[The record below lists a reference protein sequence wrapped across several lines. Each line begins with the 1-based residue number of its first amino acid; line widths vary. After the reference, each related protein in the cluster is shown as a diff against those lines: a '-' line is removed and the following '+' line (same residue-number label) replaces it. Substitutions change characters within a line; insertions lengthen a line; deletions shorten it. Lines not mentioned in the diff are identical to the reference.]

1 MTALREAIVLPAIFL
16 TVTLIGGMRPG
27 QPQLVHPP
35 SLFSLV
41 LAMLLFG
48 ALVQSGT
55 LAPERL
61 IRDTRAAVANLNGLV
76 VLVTTFIASAQ
87 VFTLVTPDSG
97 LPAVVVAT
105 FLLITLLHTLT
116 VAPDRVRMLRGFTVL
131 MGAAF
136 TIKFIVL
143 AALSQPAGG
152 RLSRA
157 LQLLFEGVTLG
168 AVSQSPTHPLAGY
181 LAFAALVAYFAGLL
195 LLPSAGWT
203 ITRVPQIVTAIGHEG
218 HEDQLATKARR
229 QEESNL

>member
-1 MTALREAIVLPAIFL
+1 VTALREAIVLPAIFL
-16 TVTLIGGMRPG
+16 TVTLVAGLRPG

-41 LAMLLFG
+41 LAMLLFA

-61 IRDTRAAVANLNGLV
+61 MREARSAVANLNGLV
-76 VLVTTFIASAQ
+76 VLLVTFLASAQ
-87 VFTLVTPDSG
+87 VFTLVIPESG
-97 LPAVVVAT
+97 LPGVIVAT

-116 VAPDRVRMLRGFTVL
+116 VAPDRVRMLRGFMVL

-152 RLSRA
+152 PMARA

-168 AVSQSPTHPLAGY
+168 AVSQSPAHPLAGY

-203 ITRVPQIVTAIGHEG
+203 IARVPEIEGTA
-218 HEDQLATKARR
+218 LATREDRART
-229 QEESNL
+229 